1 MDFATRVRVSL
12 VRWARMR
19 HANLVVLADRP
30 TPDSA
35 MPGLQGEYSQAQ
47 RFAIGEF
54 LIRATVELATSSW
67 PGPVHVYGAPDVDH
81 PLFAALAEE
90 FEVDVKAQAGGGIGT
105 RMAGALDGKLAPGV
119 PGAALTCDVP
129 HCPWDVLD
137 DANHLLA
144 RGHWVIGPTEAGGVW
159 FLGLPQPQP
168 DVVQSLRRTGSCAF
182 DAVMAQAAQSGIE
195 FEVLGCLRPITTA
208 TDLWLAA
215 QQSEQLKDFL
225 NRLKTA

>member
-1 MDFATRVRVSL
+1 
-12 VRWARMR
+12 MR
-19 HANLVVLADRP
+19 HDNLVILAEHP
-30 TPDSA
+30 TAESV

-47 RFAIGEF
+47 RVAISEF
-54 LIRATVELATSSW
+54 LIRATVELARSSW
-67 PGPVHVYGAPDVDH
+67 PGPVHVYGAPDVDQ

-90 FEVDVKAQAGGGIGT
+90 FEVVLKAQAGGEIGA
-105 RMAGALDGKLAPGV
+105 RMAAALDSVLAPGV
-119 PGAALTCDVP
+119 AGAALTCDVP

-144 RGHWVIGPTEAGGVW
+144 RGRWVIGPTEAGGVW

-168 DVVQSLRRTGSCAF
+168 DIVRSLTRTGGCAF
-182 DAVMAQAAQSGIE
+182 DAVIAQAAQSGIE

-215 QQSEQLKDFL
+215 QQSAALKDFL
-225 NRLKTA
+225 NRLNAA

>member
-1 MDFATRVRVSL
+1 MK
-12 VRWARMR
+12 

-30 TPDSA
+30 TADA

-67 PGPVHVYGAPDVDH
+67 PGPVHVYGAPDVSH
-81 PLFAALAEE
+81 PLFAALADEYDLQLKPQAS
-90 FEVDVKAQAGGGIGT
+90 VDIGT
-105 RMAGALDGKLAPGV
+105 RMAAALDGVLAPRV

-129 HCPWDVLD
+129 HCPWEVLD

-144 RGHWVIGPTEAGGVW
+144 QGRWVIGPTEAGGVW
-159 FLGLPQPQP
+159 FLGAPQPRP
-168 DVVQSLRRTGSCAF
+168 EITRCLTRSGACAF
-182 DAVMAQAAQSGIE
+182 DAALAQAAQSGIE

-215 QQSEQLKDFL
+215 QQSEKLKDFL